1 MGQVAGETT
10 RGPAKN
16 RLPGAEVSVYE
27 AQFDFGAFVHSQSV
41 YHKIPQTLRVFRHLS
56 I

>member
-10 RGPAKN
+10 PGPAKN
-16 RLPGAEVSVYE
+16 RLPGSEISVCE

-41 YHKIPQTLRVFRHLS
+41 YHKIPQTSRFVFFQTS
-56 I
+56 